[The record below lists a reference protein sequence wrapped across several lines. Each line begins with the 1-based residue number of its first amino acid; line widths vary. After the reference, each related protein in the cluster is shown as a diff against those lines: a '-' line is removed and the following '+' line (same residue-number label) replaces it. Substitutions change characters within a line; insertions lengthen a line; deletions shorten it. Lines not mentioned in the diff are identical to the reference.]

1 MAPNSMDQ
9 KVAEAVRRFP
19 ILYNK
24 SLKDFKD
31 RNKKKNAWAEVARQA
46 GLSTGIYS
54 ELIQCG
60 SIVAIIF
67 VDVF

>member
-1 MAPNSMDQ
+1 MQGPRPSRLSRENMVSNSMDE

-24 SLKDFKD
+24 SLKDFRD

-46 GLSTGIYS
+46 GLSTGI
-54 ELIQCG
+54 
-60 SIVAIIF
+60 
-67 VDVF
+67 

>member
-1 MAPNSMDQ
+1 MQGPRPSRLSRENMASNSMDE

-24 SLKDFKD
+24 SLKDFRD

-46 GLSTGIYS
+46 GLSTGI
-54 ELIQCG
+54 
-60 SIVAIIF
+60 
-67 VDVF
+67 